1 VLQFVF
7 CVAGLRVGC
16 SFNADIPA
24 MRAADHQLAVD
35 GFTGKYGSVREVV
48 QVDFSIFRRSLL
60 KFDFMKPVPREISIS
75 FGM

>member
-1 VLQFVF
+1 
-7 CVAGLRVGC
+7 
-16 SFNADIPA
+16 

-60 KFDFMKPVPREISIS
+60 KFDFMTPNASVNLISAPHAAH
-75 FGM
+75 